1 MAKIIIHIPPPEFTL
16 TELQQAFDI
25 SLETAFLIRRLIWHE
40 FAPEEFIEVAP
51 ILQKSDELQLSEPEK
66 ILLVVNEFIGG
77 LGLKYLRERS
87 ITTRYPYINR
97 GDREKLTLFSIPP
110 TFDLSTLAEVLRE
123 YRLIEEED
131 SPVAPLC

>member
-1 MAKIIIHIPPPEFTL
+1 VAKIIIHIPPPEFTL